1 MGKARKKATR
11 DQPIRAEY
19 VIDGIMSKI
28 GAQALKQQDNPNA
41 LIKIGRVCE
50 LIGISRTTLHR
61 IRERDA
67 TFPVPKKDGDSRQA
81 PVYFLR
87 SEVESWIRTKMDSR
101 SAA

>member
-1 MGKARKKATR
+1 M
-11 DQPIRAEY
+11 
-19 VIDGIMSKI
+19 
-28 GAQALKQQDNPNA
+28 KQQGNPHA

-61 IRERDA
+61 IREKDT

-81 PVYFLR
+81 PVYFLQ
-87 SEVESWIRTKMDSR
+87 SEVECWIQTKMDSR

>member
-1 MGKARKKATR
+1 M
-11 DQPIRAEY
+11 
-19 VIDGIMSKI
+19 
-28 GAQALKQQDNPNA
+28 KQQDNPHA

-61 IRERDA
+61 IRERDT
-67 TFPVPKKDGDSRQA
+67 TFPAPKKDGGHRQA